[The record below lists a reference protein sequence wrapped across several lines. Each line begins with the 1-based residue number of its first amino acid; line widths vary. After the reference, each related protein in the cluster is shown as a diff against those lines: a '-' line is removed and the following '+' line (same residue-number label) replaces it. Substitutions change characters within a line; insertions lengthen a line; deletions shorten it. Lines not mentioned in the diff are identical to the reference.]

1 MGPDR
6 NPGVVD
12 TFLTEYAASISYV
25 RDNAEEASELVAQ
38 YGITPSAAIA
48 AAAIPQANLVCV
60 TGLDMAASIQ
70 GYYEVLWAADPT
82 SIGGSIPSDGLYYVP

>member
-1 MGPDR
+1 M
-6 NPGVVD
+6 
-12 TFLTEYAASISYV
+12 
-25 RDNAEEASELVAQ
+25 AQ